1 MANISPAPI
10 RKMQGPAPYALA
22 APPASGESTTM
33 QMLYIMLSTL
43 VKVARLA
50 LG

>member
-1 MANISPAPI
+1 MRLRRRRPTW
-10 RKMQGPAPYALA
+10 
-22 APPASGESTTM
+22 ESTTM